1 MHVLA
6 TILAD
11 CWLLIMLL
19 LSLMI
24 AAWWGELAGIR
35 PGRDKS
41 GLGGFAAVYLFLP
54 MRWLGLAI
62 LLPNWSWLGVHA
74 ALGALSAF
82 GFERGLQ
89 RVQHDRQ
96 VPMLLG
102 LIGAWLPVPAWSI
115 AFLAAND
122 LSTTGRVG
130 LLTGLAV
137 IGLHAITFLLRR
149 GDLRRV
155 RPAPP
160 PPPPEPTGLPHK

>member
-11 CWLLIMLL
+11 GWLLIMLL

-41 GLGGFAAVYLFLP
+41 GLGGFAAIYMFLP
-54 MRWLGLAI
+54 LRWLGLAI
-62 LLPNWSWLGVHA
+62 LLPSWTWIGVHA

-82 GFERGLQ
+82 GFERGLL
-89 RVQHDRQ
+89 RVQHDRE

-102 LIGAWLPVPAWSI
+102 LLGACLPVPAWSI
-115 AFLAAND
+115 AFLAVHD
-122 LSTTGRVG
+122 LATTGRAG
-130 LLTGLAV
+130 LLTGLML
-137 IGLHAITFLLRR
+137 IGLHALTFLLRR

-155 RPAPP
+155 RPL
-160 PPPPEPTGLPHK
+160 PPPEPIELPHK

>member
-96 VPMLLG
+96 VPVLLG
-102 LIGAWLPVPAWSI
+102 LAGAC
-115 AFLAAND
+115 LAAPTWSVALLSVHD
-122 LSTTGRVG
+122 LSTTGRAG
-130 LLTGLAV
+130 LLSGLV
-137 IGLHAITFLLRR
+137 VLGLHALTYWSRR
-149 GDLRRV
+149 GDLGRV
-155 RPAPP
+155 RPAPQ
-160 PPPPEPTGLPHK
+160 PEPTELPHK